1 MNLSAGRR
9 TILVGI
15 DAPDWTR
22 GFDPDVFA
30 LRVQVLLADPAIKSH
45 AQLDA
50 ALSINPYAEWWQTAG
65 IAGALFTTRYA
76 LMSAAAVWTDG
87 TVSLERFARLFVTAF
102 RDAGAGRDVNVDE
115 VVALLISCDTT
126 WNLAHSF
133 GGSCISAPL
142 TPRVVTLT
150 IPASRSGYRL
160 LTKTTRPQGVQDQ
173 PVPSGIAPTSLSPLP
188 TQTPAPSITPAY
200 SGTVDNPNIPDD
212 PPGNTPNGTPKSS
225 FPWLGVAAGATA
237 LVGGVFV
244 VTVVRKRRDL
254 SLGDGSSS
262 GVPSGSRPNPS
273 EGSVPTFDEYMAV
286 TPKEF
291 DRRNYGGLKGTF
303 VWMGMKMPSRFR
315 EPADHGTM
323 GDPYNGR
330 VVPKK
335 YLKVWQAGSYGRHY
349 PDAPTSELAAAQ
361 AFVREHR

>member
-15 DAPDWTR
+15 DAPDWTS

-30 LRVQVLLADPAIKSH
+30 LRVQQLMAALAPHASLDP
-45 AQLDA
+45 
-50 ALSINPYAEWWQTAG
+50 ALSINPYAEWWQSAG

-102 RDAGAGRDVNVDE
+102 RDAGAGRNVNVDE

-160 LTKTTRPQGVQDQ
+160 LTKTRRPQGVQDQ

-200 SGTVDNPNIPDD
+200 SGSPDSAHIPDD
-212 PPGNTPNGTPKSS
+212 PPGTTPTGDPKNG
-225 FPWLGVAAGATA
+225 FPWLGVILGGTVV
-237 LVGGVFV
+237 VGGLFAASVA
-244 VTVVRKRRDL
+244 RKRGLLGGAL
-254 SLGDGSSS
+254 SEEPSDSRSNPGAS
-262 GVPSGSRPNPS
+262 GPGR
-273 EGSVPTFDEYMAV
+273 VPTFDEYMAV
-286 TPKEF
+286 EPKEF
-291 DRRNYGGLKGTF
+291 DRRNYGGSKGTF
-303 VWMGMKMPSRFR
+303 IWMGMTLPARFR
-315 EPADHGTM
+315 EPADGGDM

-330 VVPKK
+330 VVPRKH
-335 YLKVWQAGSYGRHY
+335 LKTWQAGSYRRHY
-349 PDAPTSELAAAQ
+349 PDAPEAELAAAKAYVQ
-361 AFVREHR
+361 RHQ